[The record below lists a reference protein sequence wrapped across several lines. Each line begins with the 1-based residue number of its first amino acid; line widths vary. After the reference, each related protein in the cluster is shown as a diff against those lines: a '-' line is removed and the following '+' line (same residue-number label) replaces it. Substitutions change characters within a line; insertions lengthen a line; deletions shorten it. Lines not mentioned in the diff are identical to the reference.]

1 MAATPSAFSM
11 SSFVKRERPP
21 VASPALGAMLG
32 GCARGIGEE
41 KNVIIGLVIY

>member
-21 VASPALGAMLG
+21 KASSALMDMLG
-32 GCARGIGEE
+32 GCARGK